1 MLFPCIPRACD
12 LYEIP
17 GSMFGIRIIYI
28 SMTEMLPFHGLT
40 ATTPLQNNAEHLK
53 GVLKSSTNV
62 LPIVVKDIS

>member
-53 GVLKSSTNV
+53 GVL
-62 LPIVVKDIS
+62 